1 MARQKKSNR
10 EKVEAEFPTFATEV
24 AGLTTDQLNGRIAGL
39 AKELEESETDKEDN
53 EDLENARALAAE
65 LTAPYNDVKKA
76 VRAKTR
82 YIVGLLKDRGAA

>member
-1 MARQKKSNR
+1 MARQKKTNR
-10 EKVEAEFPTFATEV
+10 EKVEGEFPTFATEV
-24 AGLTTDQLNGRIAGL
+24 AGLTTEQLNSRIAGL

-53 EDLENARALAAE
+53 GDLEDARALSAE
-65 LTAPYNDVKKA
+65 LVAPYNDVKKA